1 MNHNDKDLEII
12 ISAVDE
18 FTPKIRYIEQEA
30 KDAKKKLDKASV
42 IHFKANVVA
51 LELELE
57 EIRKKIRKTKDWN
70 EKIQLKIDQK
80 ELERQLKEAKRKLD
94 NYLNTWNSWVSRL
107 QAKFNEL
114 WWKMFDGIK
123 FGAVSLAL
131 KGIQML
137 WNAIVSTVQK
147 AKDLAISF
155 ESAFAGVKKTIDASS
170 WQFQGLKKELK
181 DLTTQIPLSF
191 EEIAKIAELGWQLGI
206 ARKDIKDFTKT
217 VANLW
222 TSTNLSTEAA
232 ATSLARIA
240 NVFQLPASEYE
251 KLGNVIVQLGN
262 NFATTESEI
271 VDFSSYLMA
280 SAKTAWFTADEV
292 FAIGSTLSS
301 VGIRAEA
308 WWSAFSKAISVIN
321 TAVATGDKTV
331 KDFAKVA
338 GLSAEEFAKQW
349 KEKPAEAFTKFV
361 EGLGDE
367 WSLAIPIIQ
376 ELLWKNIR
384 LQNGML
390 ATANAG
396 TLLRQSLE
404 MAHEEYANGNALQSE
419 ADKRYETA
427 QSKIQMLDNEL
438 NNMSETLGKN
448 LVPAMVWWKELLVD
462 IHWWINNLFG
472 ATDVFSDHLWELTDM
487 ITENEEAMKKLTQ
500 AYREGRITREEYLSS
515 TKRLSHEYWELKE
528 KYKDEESW
536 LKDYEKELKK
546 EQESLEKSVE
556 KRKNMVAEL
565 WRVQIELERAKE
577 KYGENSQAVQNNAL
591 RLEYYS
597 GKIKQ
602 ATQEEDVHIE
612 NITKLEDRYKKRTV
626 SMMDV
631 DKINKK
637 VTDSQKNYNTQLQ
650 TFNWI
655 KIDDSRTRS
664 EFEASKKAALNTA
677 KAFEI
682 ALNAKIAYLTWGKWL
697 TATLMKNSGKSSTPY
712 ALPNMTNLKEVLTIQ
727 KKKIEVS
734 KQISEIEA
742 DQFNGKERT
751 SFSGWGSWWSKKSR
765 TEAMKKELDKQR
777 DMEIKAVQESLLDEE
792 EKMKRLTEI
801 KEKYDKKKIE
811 LEGKTDDE
819 LLKEAENYM
828 KELKKKREESYKDH
842 KKKSDDALKDVKKYT
857 ENLDKIKKKFEEIK
871 EKAGDTL
878 RDIKQNME
886 ELDDKHIKDLWVRY
900 YEVKKQ
906 IRDNKDNN
914 SWLDRITKNYDK
926 KTLETW
932 KEAGQKQINNIDI
945 DKILEQIKLKEELL
959 YLEKKTTKEQ
969 QEQAKLEA
977 EKSDSQKM
985 VEKYEKEKKA
995 LQEKQA
1001 IIQAFSS
1008 MESVESDK
1016 KLKIEEEKVKYW
1028 DKEKED
1034 FVEITDFKNAEYARD
1049 LLNQQTKLETEY
1061 KAEQK
1066 HLNDSK
1072 KLVETHSKEIINIR
1086 KELTGQQKKELEKR
1100 EADVRAHVERVK
1112 AMMAEINQAKAASK
1126 ATVNNNQVTNSNNRT
1141 TNYNITNIS
1150 SKSSSFSGVGLK

>member
-1 MNHNDKDLEII
+1 MSHNDKDLEII

-30 KDAKKKLDKASV
+30 KDTKKKLDKASV

-137 WNAIVSTVQK
+137 WNAVVSTVQK

-155 ESAFAGVKKTIDASS
+155 ESAFAGVKKTIDASA
-170 WQFQGLKKELK
+170 WQFQWLKKELK

-361 EGLGDE
+361 EGLGNE

-487 ITENEEAMKKLTQ
+487 ITENGQAMKKLTQ
-500 AYREGRITREEYLSS
+500 AYREGQISRDEYLSKLKELS
-515 TKRLSHEYWELKE
+515 NESGSLKEQYKEEEKRLKNHQ
-528 KYKDEESW
+528 
-536 LKDYEKELKK
+536 KELES
-546 EQESLEKSVE
+546 EQKSLEKSVK
-556 KRKNMVAEL
+556 KRQEL
-565 WRVQIELERAKE
+565 IEELGKVQQDLERSKQ
-577 KYGENSQAVQNNAL
+577 KYWENSQAVQNNAL
-591 RLEYYS
+591 RLQYYS
-597 GKIKQ
+597 EKVKQ
-602 ATQEEDVHIE
+602 ATQEEDIHLKNIAKLE
-612 NITKLEDRYKKRTV
+612 DKHRERSNSLIDITKL
-626 SMMDV
+626 
-631 DKINKK
+631 NKK
-637 VTDSQKNYNTQLQ
+637 LWDSQERYNIQLQ
-650 TFNWI
+650 NFNWI
-655 KIDDSRTRS
+655 KIDDSKTRS
-664 EFEASKKAALNTA
+664 EFEASKKSALTTA
-677 KAFEI
+677 KAFET
-682 ALNAKIAYLTWGKWL
+682 ALSAKIAYLTWWKTLIGAISKIGWRPNLSPLAPNKELQEAIIL
-697 TATLMKNSGKSSTPY
+697 T
-712 ALPNMTNLKEVLTIQ
+712 
-727 KKKIEVS
+727 KKKMEVA
-734 KQISEIEA
+734 KQISDLESL
-742 DQFNGKERT
+742 QF
-751 SFSGWGSWWSKKSR
+751 SWGSGGGISSWGGTWSAKSK

-777 DMEIKAVQESLLDEE
+777 DREIKAVQESLLDEE

-801 KEKYDKKKIE
+801 KNKYDKKKIE

-819 LLKEAENYM
+819 LLKEAEDYM
-828 KELKKKREESYKDH
+828 KELKKKREDNYKDH
-842 KKKSDDALKDVKKYT
+842 KKKSDDAIKDVKKYT

-878 RDIKQNME
+878 RDIKHNMW
-886 ELDDKHIKDLWVRY
+886 ELDKNHIKDLWARY
-900 YEVKKQ
+900 YDVKKQ
-906 IRDNKDNN
+906 IRDNEKNE
-914 SWLDRITKNYDK
+914 SWLKRIWENMNLQ
-926 KTLETW
+926 TLESW
-932 KEAGQKQINNIDI
+932 RDAGQKEINNIDI
-945 DKILEQIKLKEELL
+945 DKAIEHLKLKEELL
-959 YLEKKTTKEQ
+959 FLEQKTTKEQ
-969 QEQAKLEA
+969 QEQAKIEA
-977 EKSDSQKM
+977 EKSESVKL
-985 VEKYEKEKKA
+985 VEKHDKEKA
-995 LQEKQA
+995 TLQEKQN
-1001 IIQAFSS
+1001 ITEAFSS
-1008 MESVESDK
+1008 SESIDWQK
-1016 KLKIEEEKVKYW
+1016 KLKIDDDKVEYR
-1028 DKEKED
+1028 DKNKED
-1034 FVEITDFKNAEYARD
+1034 FVEITDFKNQEYARD
-1049 LLNQQTKLETEY
+1049 LINQQLKLETEY
-1061 KAEQK
+1061 KAEEK

-1072 KLVETHSKEIINIR
+1072 DLAINHSKEILKIWQNDTDLYKNEL
-1086 KELTGQQKKELEKR
+1086 KER
-1100 EADVRAHVERVK
+1100 EDATRAYVENVK
-1112 AMMAEINQAKAASK
+1112 AMMADINQAKTASN

-1141 TNYNITNIS
+1141 TNYNITNIAP
-1150 SKSSSFSGVGLK
+1150 KSSSFSGVGLK

>member
-1 MNHNDKDLEII
+1 MSHNDKDLEII

-30 KDAKKKLDKASV
+30 KDTKKKLDKASV

-155 ESAFAGVKKTIDASS
+155 ESAFAGVKKTIDASV

-240 NVFQLPASEYE
+240 NVFQLPSSEYE

-361 EGLGDE
+361 EGLGNE

-487 ITENEEAMKKLTQ
+487 ITENGQAMKKLTQ
-500 AYREGRITREEYLSS
+500 AYREGQISRDEYLSKLKELS
-515 TKRLSHEYWELKE
+515 NESGSLKEQYKEEEKRLKNHQ
-528 KYKDEESW
+528 
-536 LKDYEKELKK
+536 KELES
-546 EQESLEKSVE
+546 EQKSLEKSVK
-556 KRKNMVAEL
+556 KRQEL
-565 WRVQIELERAKE
+565 IEELGKVQQDLERSKQ
-577 KYGENSQAVQNNAL
+577 KYWENSQAVQNNAL
-591 RLEYYS
+591 RLQYYS
-597 GKIKQ
+597 EKVKQ
-602 ATQEEDVHIE
+602 ATQEEDIHLKNIAKLE
-612 NITKLEDRYKKRTV
+612 DKHRERSNSLIDITKL
-626 SMMDV
+626 
-631 DKINKK
+631 NKK
-637 VTDSQKNYNTQLQ
+637 LWDSQERYNIQLQ
-650 TFNWI
+650 NFNWI
-655 KIDDSRTRS
+655 KIDDSKTRS
-664 EFEASKKAALNTA
+664 EFEASKKSALTTA
-677 KAFEI
+677 KAFET
-682 ALNAKIAYLTWGKWL
+682 ALSAKIAYLTWWKTLIGAISKIGWRPNLSPLAPNKELQEAIIL
-697 TATLMKNSGKSSTPY
+697 T
-712 ALPNMTNLKEVLTIQ
+712 
-727 KKKIEVS
+727 KKKMEVA
-734 KQISEIEA
+734 KQISDLESL
-742 DQFNGKERT
+742 QF
-751 SFSGWGSWWSKKSR
+751 SWGSGDGISSWGGTWSAKSK

-777 DMEIKAVQESLLDEE
+777 DIEIKAVQESLLDEE

-819 LLKEAENYM
+819 LLKEAEDYM
-828 KELKKKREESYKDH
+828 KELKKKREDNYKDH

-871 EKAGDTL
+871 EKAKDAL
-878 RDIKQNME
+878 RDIKHNMG
-886 ELDDKHIKDLWVRY
+886 ELDKNYVKDLGSRY

-906 IRDNKDNN
+906 IRDNRRNN
-914 SWLDRITKNYDK
+914 TG
-926 KTLETW
+926 LERLESYN
-932 KEAGQKQINNIDI
+932 KESLEKWRDMGQKEINNIDLNTVI
-945 DKILEQIKLKEELL
+945 EQINLKEELL
-959 YLEKKTTKEQ
+959 YLEKNLTKEQ
-969 QEQAKLEA
+969 QEQAKKEA
-977 EKSDSQKM
+977 EKSESVKIT
-985 VEKYEKEKKA
+985 EKYEKERKA
-995 LQEKQA
+995 MQEKQNIA
-1001 IIQAFSS
+1001 EAFSS
-1008 MESVESDK
+1008 SESIDWQK
-1016 KLKIEEEKVKYW
+1016 KLKIDGDKVEYR
-1028 DKEKED
+1028 DKNKED

-1072 KLVETHSKEIINIR
+1072 KLVEMHSKEIINIR

-1112 AMMAEINQAKAASK
+1112 AMMAEIWMSWSSAWSVI
-1126 ATVNNNQVTNSNNRT
+1126 TNNNQVTNSNNRT

>member
-1 MNHNDKDLEII
+1 MSHNDKDLEII

-30 KDAKKKLDKASV
+30 KDTKKKLDKASV

-137 WNAIVSTVQK
+137 WNAVVSTVQK

-155 ESAFAGVKKTIDASS
+155 ESAFAGVKKTIDASA
-170 WQFQGLKKELK
+170 WQFQWLKKELK

-361 EGLGDE
+361 EGLGNE

-487 ITENEEAMKKLTQ
+487 ITENGQAMKKLTQ
-500 AYREGRITREEYLSS
+500 AYREGQISRDEYLSKLKELS
-515 TKRLSHEYWELKE
+515 NESGSLKEQYKEEEKRLKNHQ
-528 KYKDEESW
+528 
-536 LKDYEKELKK
+536 KELES
-546 EQESLEKSVE
+546 EQKSLEKSVK
-556 KRKNMVAEL
+556 KRQEL
-565 WRVQIELERAKE
+565 IEELGKVQQDLERSKQ
-577 KYGENSQAVQNNAL
+577 KYWENSQAVQNNAL
-591 RLEYYS
+591 RLQYYS
-597 GKIKQ
+597 EKVKQ
-602 ATQEEDVHIE
+602 ATQEEDIHLKNIAKLE
-612 NITKLEDRYKKRTV
+612 DKHRERSNSLIDITKL
-626 SMMDV
+626 
-631 DKINKK
+631 NKK
-637 VTDSQKNYNTQLQ
+637 LWDSQERYNIQLQ
-650 TFNWI
+650 NFNWI
-655 KIDDSRTRS
+655 KIDDSKTRS
-664 EFEASKKAALNTA
+664 EFEASKKSALTTA
-677 KAFEI
+677 KAFET
-682 ALNAKIAYLTWGKWL
+682 ALNAKIAYLTWWKTLIGTISKIVWRPNLSPLAPNKELQEAIIL
-697 TATLMKNSGKSSTPY
+697 T
-712 ALPNMTNLKEVLTIQ
+712 
-727 KKKIEVS
+727 KKKMEVA
-734 KQISEIEA
+734 KQISDLESL
-742 DQFNGKERT
+742 QF
-751 SFSGWGSWWSKKSR
+751 SWGSGGGISSWGGTWSAKSK

-777 DMEIKAVQESLLDEE
+777 DIEIKAVQESLLDEE
-792 EKMKRLTEI
+792 EKMKRLTDI

-819 LLKEAENYM
+819 LLKEAEDYM
-828 KELKKKREESYKDH
+828 KELKKKREDNYKDH
-842 KKKSDDALKDVKKYT
+842 KKKSDDAIKDVKKYT

-878 RDIKQNME
+878 RDIKHNMW
-886 ELDDKHIKDLWVRY
+886 ELDKNHIKDLWARY
-900 YEVKKQ
+900 YDVKKQ
-906 IRDNKDNN
+906 IRDNEKNE
-914 SWLDRITKNYDK
+914 SWLKRIWENMNLQ
-926 KTLETW
+926 TLESW
-932 KEAGQKQINNIDI
+932 RDAGQKEINNIDI
-945 DKILEQIKLKEELL
+945 DKAIEHLKLKEELL
-959 YLEKKTTKEQ
+959 FLEQKTTKEQ
-969 QEQAKLEA
+969 QEQAKIEA
-977 EKSDSQKM
+977 EKSESVKL
-985 VEKYEKEKKA
+985 VEKHEKEKA
-995 LQEKQA
+995 TLQEKQNIA
-1001 IIQAFSS
+1001 EAFSS
-1008 MESVESDK
+1008 SESIDWQK
-1016 KLKIEEEKVKYW
+1016 KLKIDGDKVEYR
-1028 DKEKED
+1028 DKNKED
-1034 FVEITDFKNAEYARD
+1034 FVEITDFKNQEYARD
-1049 LLNQQTKLETEY
+1049 LINQQLKLETEY
-1061 KAEQK
+1061 KAEEK

-1072 KLVETHSKEIINIR
+1072 ELALKHSQEILKIWQNDTGLYKNELKEREDATRAYVEN
-1086 KELTGQQKKELEKR
+1086 
-1100 EADVRAHVERVK
+1100 VK
-1112 AMMAEINQAKAASK
+1112 AMMADINQAKTASN
-1126 ATVNNNQVTNSNNRT
+1126 ATVNNNQVTNSNNKT
-1141 TNYNITNIS
+1141 TNYHITNIS
-1150 SKSSSFSGVGLK
+1150 TKSSSFSGVGLK